1 MIKPKRDESLG
12 LGNLKRKNWAL
23 LAKWWWSFREQR
35 EALWRKVIADKYG
48 VYRYRCLRLF
58 LSIVCRVFW
67 GSIAHLGDESN
78 CWGRIFIEAWA
89 ILLERGGGCSWFD
102 DWVGLG
108 HLYVLYPR
116 VFRVVS
122 NKESS
127 VNE

>member
-78 CWGRIFIEAWA
+78 CWGENFY
-89 ILLERGGGCSWFD
+89 RG
-102 DWVGLG
+102 VGNLVG
-108 HLYVLYPR
+108 EGR
-116 VFRVVS
+116 SVFLV
-122 NKESS
+122 
-127 VNE
+127 